1 MQPLRHFIKRSASVI
16 FFFLLCM
23 SRVVSQHAAYDS
35 SQRALPAPLGVS
47 ASVETNSLLPPV
59 EPLEVIKRFV
69 STEGI
74 FRETMRQY
82 SFKRDVILQTI
93 GPDGRVTGEYI
104 RNSQFILD
112 DRDGR
117 VERVLYHPKSTIR
130 EMKITK
136 EDIQDLACAQLFGFE
151 ITDLSRYDFAYKG
164 RETVNSLETF
174 VIEVRPTESPDSSR
188 MRERFFAGRIWVDA
202 HSFQIVRMRG
212 ITLPQGKQR
221 FPVFETSRGQIAGSE
236 LLFPV
241 ATFADDTLHFSN
253 RDVHYRI
260 TVRYYDYKRFSSKVS
275 IVEIDQPEPEN

>member
-1 MQPLRHFIKRSASVI
+1 MRPRRHFIKRPAALI
-16 FFFLLCM
+16 FFFLLCL
-23 SRVVSQHAAYDS
+23 SRVVSQHAAYDLR
-35 SQRALPAPLGVS
+35 QRALPASLGIS

-59 EPLEVIKRFV
+59 EPFEVIKRFV
-69 STEGI
+69 STEAT

-82 SFKRDVILQTI
+82 AFRRDVTLQTI
-93 GPDGRVTGEYI
+93 GPDGTVTGEYI

-112 DRDGR
+112 DHDNR

-151 ITDLSRYDFAYKG
+151 IAELSRYDLTYKG
-164 RETVNSLETF
+164 REMVNSQETF
-174 VIEVRPTESPDSSR
+174 AIEVRPTESPDSRR
-188 MRERFFAGRIWVDA
+188 MRERFFAGRIWVDV

-241 ATFADDTLHFSN
+241 TTFADDTLHFSN

-260 TVRYYDYKRFSSKVS
+260 KVRYYDYKRFTGKVS
-275 IVEIDQPEPEN
+275 IVEVDQPEQEN